1 MALIFFGTLDQVHYG
16 IYEVQKRYF
25 ESFLVVWSYP
35 KQWLWG
41 NTLQWFVLPLPGGYL
56 LAILLLINLV
66 CAHFKYFVA
75 KWSKFGIALIHGG
88 IILLIIS
95 GVITSLFQNESQMWL
110 TQKIPTNYSESTR
123 EYEFVIADINP
134 TSPKTYLIS
143 EEELKNKKEA
153 KLQGSPFSLQLVKFY
168 PNSDLGLRSANPNIK
183 EKSLATHGAGVKMD
197 IVVFPKPISYRQDEP
212 NMPTAYVTIKTDD
225 EVIGTWLVSTII
237 NNQFPPQKFTYNDN
251 DYAVALRFKRTYFP
265 FSLELLEF
273 KHDLYPGTDIPRNFS
288 SLVQIIDPIKETD
301 RSVLIYMN
309 NPLRYNGYTFYQ
321 ASYGERDSSSVLQV
335 VRNPGWLLPYLSVLL
350 IGLGL
355 FFHFTIHLLKYL
367 KNLNSG

>member
-25 ESFLVVWSYP
+25 ESLFVFWSYP

-41 NTLQWFVLPLPGGYL
+41 NLLHWFKLPLPGGYL
-56 LAILLLINLV
+56 LAILLLTNLI
-66 CAHFKYFVA
+66 CAHFKYFVP
-75 KWSKFGIALIHGG
+75 KWSKLGIFLLHGG
-88 IILLIIS
+88 FVLLIIS
-95 GVITSLFQNESQMWL
+95 GVATSFFQKESQMWL
-110 TQKIPTNYSESTR
+110 SQEVPINFSESTR
-123 EYEFVIADINP
+123 EYEFVIVDLNP
-134 TSPKTYLIS
+134 TSPKTYLIP
-143 EEELKNKKEA
+143 EEDLKNKKEA
-153 KLQGSPFSLQLVKFY
+153 KLQGSPFSLQLIKFY
-168 PNSDLGLRSANPNIK
+168 PNSDLGLRSDNPNIK

-212 NMPTAYVTIKTDD
+212 NMPTAYITIMADD
-225 EVIGTWLVSTII
+225 EIIGTWLVSTII
-237 NNQFPPQKFTYNDN
+237 NDQFPPQKFTYNDN

-265 FSLELLEF
+265 FSLKLLEF

-288 SLVQIIDPIKETD
+288 SQVQIINPNDETD

-321 ASYGERDSSSVLQV
+321 ASYGERDGSSVLQV

-355 FFHFTIHLLKYL
+355 LIHFIMHLLKYL
-367 KNLNSG
+367 KRRSTA